1 MQAFKY
7 VAKSRSGEKVNGII
21 EAYNEMDAVDRI
33 KQNYS
38 VILKLQPVSED
49 AEGLLNMEVGGKK
62 LNKKAFLL
70 MCSQFAI
77 ILSAG
82 IPISRCVQ
90 LIAAKISDK
99 RLNKTLLKVA
109 GDVEAGRSI
118 SASFAERGGDFLPGE
133 FIETISAGEQ
143 SGNLSN
149 AFRTVY
155 EHFDKQTKTAGK
167 VRSALAYPAFVL
179 VIAVIVVAVL
189 MIKVVPAMTAVFD
202 NYGASLPGVTRA
214 LIAVSNFFTR
224 YWLFLAVL
232 IIAVVIIFKLYEK
245 TESGKL
251 KMAKLRLKLPLL
263 GNIATLGSASEFSNT
278 LAMML
283 SSGLPLTRAISITA
297 RTLSNYYMSTE
308 TGKLA
313 VKLEEGRSLG
323 ASMREAAFLPD
334 ILVDMVAVGEETG
347 EMESTLNTVA
357 TYYDSEL
364 EVAIASALAKLEPA
378 LLVFLAAIAGFIVIA
393 IYSAMFGMY
402 GAM

>member
-49 AEGLLNMEVGGKK
+49 AEGLLNMDVGGKK

-179 VIAVIVVAVL
+179 VIAVLVVAVL

-251 KMAKLRLKLPLL
+251 KMAKLRLRLPVL

>member
-1 MQAFKY
+1 
-7 VAKSRSGEKVNGII
+7 
-21 EAYNEMDAVDRI
+21 MD
-33 KQNYS
+33 
-38 VILKLQPVSED
+38 
-49 AEGLLNMEVGGKK
+49 VGGKK

-179 VIAVIVVAVL
+179 VIAVLVVAVL